1 MNKDET
7 LKELLMDE
15 MGDSHASSSSVTP
28 MKSDAFSIS
37 DSEKKEKIEKHFF
50 EIMETLGLDMTDDSL
65 KGTPHRVSKMFV
77 NEIFKGLNPRNK
89 PKMSTFSNKYN
100 YDKMLVE
107 KNISVNSTCE
117 HHFLPIVGKAHVAYI
132 STGNVIG
139 LSKMNRIVDYYSRRP
154 QVQERLTIQILE
166 ELKSALNTESVA
178 VVIEAQ
184 HLCVTSRGITDR
196 TSTTVTVQ
204 YSGEFCNDSTKSEFL
219 KYIGDGINK

>member
-1 MNKDET
+1 MKQDEK
-7 LKELLMDE
+7 KELLMDE
-15 MGDSHASSSSVTP
+15 MGDSHASSSALTP
-28 MKSDAFSIS
+28 MRDDAFSIS
-37 DSEKKEKIEKHFF
+37 DSEKKDKIEEHFYQ
-50 EIMETLGLDMTDDSL
+50 IMHTLGLDMSDDSL

-77 NEIFKGLNPRNK
+77 NEIFRGLNPANK
-89 PKMSTFSNKYN
+89 PKLSTFSNKYN

-107 KNISVNSTCE
+107 KHISVNSTCE

-166 ELKSALNTESVA
+166 ELKKALGSESVA

-196 TSTTVTVQ
+196 TSTTVTVE
-204 YSGEFCNDSTKSEFL
+204 YSGEFCKESVKSEFL
-219 KYIGDGINK
+219 KYIGDGIQS

>member
-7 LKELLMDE
+7 LNTILMDE
-15 MGDSHASSSSVTP
+15 MGDSHASSSAKTP
-28 MKSDAFSIS
+28 LRPDAFDITSE
-37 DSEKKEKIEKHFF
+37 EKKKIIEGHFHK
-50 EIMETLGLDMTDDSL
+50 IMETLGLDMTDDSL

-77 NEIFKGLNPRNK
+77 NEIFSGLDPKNK
-89 PKMSTFSNKYN
+89 PKLSTFSNKYN
-100 YDKMLVE
+100 YSKMLVE
-107 KNISVNSTCE
+107 KHISVNSTCE

-139 LSKMNRIVDYYSRRP
+139 LSKINRIVDYYARRP

-166 ELKSALNTESVA
+166 ELKNALQTDSVA

-196 TSTTVTVQ
+196 TSTTVTVE
-204 YSGEFCNDSTKSEFL
+204 YSGQFCEDATKAEFL

>member
-1 MNKDET
+1 MKQEEITKD
-7 LKELLMDE
+7 LLMDE
-15 MGDSHASSSSVTP
+15 MGDSHASPSSVTP

-77 NEIFKGLNPRNK
+77 NEIFSGLNPKNK

-166 ELKSALNTESVA
+166 ALKIALNSESVA

-219 KYIGDGINK
+219 KYIGDGISK